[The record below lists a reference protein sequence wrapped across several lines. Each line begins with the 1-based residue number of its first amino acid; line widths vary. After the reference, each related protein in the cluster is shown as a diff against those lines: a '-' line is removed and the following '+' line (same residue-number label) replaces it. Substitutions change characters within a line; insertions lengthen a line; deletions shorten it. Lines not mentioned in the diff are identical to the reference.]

1 MLGAMS
7 LNSCKKDYQCK
18 YSADVLGAEVS
29 TTDDFTDLTKSEAED
44 KKDDC
49 VDGGGEWSTK

>member
-1 MLGAMS
+1 MS